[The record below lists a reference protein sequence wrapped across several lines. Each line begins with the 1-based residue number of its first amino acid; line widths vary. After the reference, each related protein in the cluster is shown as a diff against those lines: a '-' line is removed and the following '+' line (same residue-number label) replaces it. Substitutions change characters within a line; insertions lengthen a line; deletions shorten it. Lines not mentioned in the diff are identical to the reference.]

1 MVPREFVSPT
11 DPPLCPPGAPADE
24 NIEKYLSI
32 CRSRNSH
39 MKRLSCSEGGIN
51 LLGLG
56 AGPQDLFSKS
66 CDDLSA
72 KMEARLRQQ
81 RELRETNR
89 GPEPR
94 ELAELRD
101 QNTWR

>member
-1 MVPREFVSPT
+1 M
-11 DPPLCPPGAPADE
+11 
-24 NIEKYLSI
+24 SI

-56 AGPQDLFSKS
+56 AGPPDLLSKS

-81 RELRETNR
+81 RELREMNR

-94 ELAELRD
+94 VLGEMMD
-101 QNTWR
+101 QKTWR